1 MGLAAAAA
9 ASLSKVA
16 TNTADDHS
24 SANAATGSMSSLT
37 LADLLSARGDSF
49 AVRDGQI
56 VQVQGEPGLRPAAGG
71 PSAAARDAPTPV
83 SGEDPG
89 GAAVMSVARP
99 AKFPPLMQFQDDSFY
114 VSGEIFA
121 GLESDLH
128 DVPYLR
134 KLLKLGS
141 YPVIY
146 PVRDA
151 ERALCTVFREVGG
164 PRAGRVRIHT
174 DMQQAPLP
182 EMWRL
187 WNALGVTWRCEGFAR
202 RAIVCL
208 LQALRLQR
216 QANDNSVGVRFNI
229 AMVLQHAGL
238 LAEAQEVLEAVLQD
252 TLPLPGEKTPAN
264 QRVYLV
270 ALCELEARLK
280 MEEPGRACIDRFALG
295 NTPHPGGPWNPD
307 KKDGQRREK
316 HPMDPES
323 LASPLVSRLGLGAI
337 LSSANKMLGSSAGVG
352 QKHIEDALR
361 EVAAASAARQM
372 NEMLAS
378 LLEERR
384 AVLQGWEAAALTQEL
399 QELGATGVADCGEV
413 KACLQHILDKQG
425 VPLMSRR
432 ASEVLQF
439 RQASRRELAEAIAG
453 NQHTMLGGDYGPAD
467 GDGAANASG
476 ELVGESIASLE
487 QTPLFGRLYADDF
500 YLPPPGS
507 GQEPLPGEPTQM
519 FARNGQVGG
528 RNKLEAIRNSHL
540 HPKYENLDAEKGVC
554 QVFGHDGGV
563 DSARHVLVES
573 LMKLGTDNPQS
584 WELWNGLGNS
594 WRCEG
599 HAFRALQCF
608 LKAEGLLGRPDA
620 SIAVNMAS
628 VLRHLGFTEDARRII
643 EGSLSK
649 TPEQLALASHMWCD
663 ITVALVVAGVED
675 VHKAER
681 CLRDL
686 PGRMPGLES
695 EVRALRKTLS
705 RVRPWWRRTDAV
717 LLLGCFGLGALAFG
731 VVLVH
736 LQSKRS
742 KKARLGSGEEGQKA
756 HRKGRRQKQ
765 A

>member
-1 MGLAAAAA
+1 MACSLVHCFLALTLACCARADDGGWNIAREEGMGLAAAAA

-229 AMVLQHAGL
+229 TV
-238 LAEAQEVLEAVLQD
+238 
-252 TLPLPGEKTPAN
+252 
-264 QRVYLV
+264 
-270 ALCELEARLK
+270 
-280 MEEPGRACIDRFALG
+280 
-295 NTPHPGGPWNPD
+295 
-307 KKDGQRREK
+307 
-316 HPMDPES
+316 
-323 LASPLVSRLGLGAI
+323 
-337 LSSANKMLGSSAGVG
+337 
-352 QKHIEDALR
+352 
-361 EVAAASAARQM
+361 
-372 NEMLAS
+372 
-378 LLEERR
+378 
-384 AVLQGWEAAALTQEL
+384 
-399 QELGATGVADCGEV
+399 
-413 KACLQHILDKQG
+413 
-425 VPLMSRR
+425 VPS
-432 ASEVLQF
+432 
-439 RQASRRELAEAIAG
+439 
-453 NQHTMLGGDYGPAD
+453 
-467 GDGAANASG
+467 
-476 ELVGESIASLE
+476 
-487 QTPLFGRLYADDF
+487 
-500 YLPPPGS
+500 
-507 GQEPLPGEPTQM
+507 
-519 FARNGQVGG
+519 ARNAVS
-528 RNKLEAIRNSHL
+528 KL
-540 HPKYENLDAEKGVC
+540 
-554 QVFGHDGGV
+554 
-563 DSARHVLVES
+563 
-573 LMKLGTDNPQS
+573 
-584 WELWNGLGNS
+584 
-594 WRCEG
+594 
-599 HAFRALQCF
+599 
-608 LKAEGLLGRPDA
+608 
-620 SIAVNMAS
+620 
-628 VLRHLGFTEDARRII
+628 
-643 EGSLSK
+643 
-649 TPEQLALASHMWCD
+649 
-663 ITVALVVAGVED
+663 
-675 VHKAER
+675 
-681 CLRDL
+681 
-686 PGRMPGLES
+686 
-695 EVRALRKTLS
+695 
-705 RVRPWWRRTDAV
+705 
-717 LLLGCFGLGALAFG
+717 
-731 VVLVH
+731 
-736 LQSKRS
+736 
-742 KKARLGSGEEGQKA
+742 
-756 HRKGRRQKQ
+756 
-765 A
+765 